1 MAKISRSGIKSI
13 VKECLI
19 EILEEGI
26 SPSSTMMSE
35 SRSSTPTRSSRS
47 RRQDTPRANG
57 RGHVS
62 NRRPALDNMR
72 VGGDSG
78 MDSAINQAASNM
90 TSDPVLSSIFAD
102 TARTT
107 LQEQFG
113 AERSGP
119 GGTTLPTAASGDQF
133 AREMSVSDP
142 SEVFSE
148 SSSKW
153 AHLAFSENKNQ
164 Q

>member
-26 SPSSTMMSE
+26 SPSSMTMSE
-35 SRSSTPTRSSRS
+35 GRAPSRTRTSRS
-47 RRQDTPRANG
+47 RHQDTSRVNG
-57 RGHVS
+57 REFIN

-72 VGGDSG
+72 VGGDPSV
-78 MDSAINQAASNM
+78 DSAISQAASSM

-119 GGTTLPTAASGDQF
+119 GGMTLPTAAAGDQF
-133 AREMSVSDP
+133 AREMSMSDP

-148 SSSKW
+148 ASSKW
-153 AHLAFSENKNQ
+153 AHLAFSETKNQ